1 VKIRSKL
8 QTVRAAL
15 LGSALVL
22 GHGAAAVADEA
33 DARAIMSSMTDY
45 VLALD
50 ALSFDFD
57 EYLEIVT
64 DDGER
69 LGLAGSGVVSLV
81 RPDKIR
87 VTRNSGFTNSE
98 MVFDGQS
105 LSVFDATSG
114 LYAEQEVPGTLEQ
127 LVDKL
132 RDDFG
137 RPLPAADLLTG
148 AGHGSLIERAT
159 EIKDLGVG
167 VISGTT
173 CDHFAFRGEEV
184 DWQIWVAQGDK
195 PYPCM
200 LIITTQAIAQAPQY
214 RIQVRDWRESSDNVD
229 FAPEKPGASTQ
240 VDMAEYLEG
249 ARSLPENYG
258 LETGK

>member
-1 VKIRSKL
+1 ML
-8 QTVRAAL
+8 LGGAL
-15 LGSALVL
+15 LL
-22 GHGAAAVADEA
+22 GQGAAAVADES
-33 DARAIMSSMTDY
+33 DVRAIMNSMTDY
-45 VLALD
+45 VLKLE

-81 RPDKIR
+81 RPDKIH
-87 VTRNSGFTNSE
+87 VTRNSGFTDSE
-98 MVFDGQS
+98 MAFDGRS
-105 LSVFDATSG
+105 LSVSDSTSG
-114 LYAEQEVPGTLEQ
+114 LFAEHEMPGTLEQ

-132 RDDFG
+132 RDEFG

-148 AGHGSLIERAT
+148 AGHGSLIERAL

-173 CDHFAFRGEEV
+173 CDHFGFRGEEA

-200 LIITTQAIAQAPQY
+200 FIITTRDVAQAPQY
-214 RIQVRDWRESSDNVD
+214 RIQVRDWREGSNNAA
-229 FAPEKPGASTQ
+229 FAPEKPEASTQ
-240 VDMAEYLEG
+240 VDMAEYLKG

-258 LETGK
+258 LEVGK